1 MDSEE
6 GDEHLLAVS
15 TTGETGNKKLL
26 KTENVRFCVHA
37 LRSFGTILAL
47 LTKPL
52 ISLEMSPK
60 SCTSVRRTQNKAN
73 YKKNLV

>member
-15 TTGETGNKKLL
+15 TTRETGHKKLL

-52 ISLEMSPK
+52 ISLEMPPK
-60 SCTSVRRTQNKAN
+60 SCNSVRSTQNKTN
-73 YKKNLV
+73 

>member
-15 TTGETGNKKLL
+15 TTRETGHKKLL
-26 KTENVRFCVHA
+26 KTENVRFGVHA
-37 LRSFGTILAL
+37 LRSFGTFLAL
-47 LTKPL
+47 LTEPL

-60 SCTSVRRTQNKAN
+60 SCTSVRSTQNKTN
-73 YKKNLV
+73 

>member
-15 TTGETGNKKLL
+15 TTGETGHKKLL
-26 KTENVRFCVHA
+26 KAENVRFCAHA
-37 LRSFGTILAL
+37 LKSFGTILAL

-60 SCTSVRRTQNKAN
+60 SFTSVRRTQNKTN
-73 YKKNLV
+73 